1 MQDVRTRQPVMQ
13 RIYRLPVWSRDN
25 TKSFAALEL
34 LMEILSSGTTGRL
47 YQSLIVNEKIAVGVG
62 GWADTMR
69 RAYGEA
75 VVYISPS
82 DTTQIDD
89 NIALLDAEIKKLKTQ
104 QVTLQELERAK
115 TKILADTLYARDSQF
130 AQARIY
136 GSLISIGLTIEDVGR
151 WTKDIE
157 AVSVHD
163 ILKAANLYLD
173 ASQSITGILTPPV
186 DTSNK
191 TKQGS
196 QKAEAPIS

>member
-1 MQDVRTRQPVMQ
+1 
-13 RIYRLPVWSRDN
+13 
-25 TKSFAALEL
+25 
-34 LMEILSSGTTGRL
+34 MEILSSGTTGRL

-115 TKILADTLYARDSQF
+115 TKILADALYARDSQF

-173 ASQSITGILTPPV
+173 ASQSITGLLTPPLNAP
-186 DTSNK
+186 NK
-191 TKQGS
+191 IKSGS
-196 QKAEAPIS
+196 EKAEAPTS

>member
-173 ASQSITGILTPPV
+173 ASQSITGLLTPPL
-186 DTSNK
+186 DAPNK
-191 TKQGS
+191 IKSGS
-196 QKAEAPIS
+196 EKAEAPTS

>member
-82 DTTQIDD
+82 DTTQIDEQYC
-89 NIALLDAEIKKLKTQ
+89 A
-104 QVTLQELERAK
+104 
-115 TKILADTLYARDSQF
+115 F
-130 AQARIY
+130 
-136 GSLISIGLTIEDVGR
+136 GC
-151 WTKDIE
+151 
-157 AVSVHD
+157 
-163 ILKAANLYLD
+163 
-173 ASQSITGILTPPV
+173 
-186 DTSNK
+186 
-191 TKQGS
+191 
-196 QKAEAPIS
+196 